1 MTDALLEERRVVA
14 VRALVDMLQRTG
26 ELSPEFRCMVA
37 HSIELSDRQVRR
49 DIAAGGR
56 TRHTR
61 RRRALDDEIR
71 AELWECKANVS
82 ELARVL
88 GDRYGADAPSRRTL
102 ARMIER
108 GISCATIANIKRG
121 ERARHEFEVSLPQ
134 EYEDIGE
141 LYGMDAKKLSILAL
155 DDIEV
160 WVINVIDCCSRVIVN
175 FVMSPGSPNAV
186 HARRALRGA
195 FLAEGPVKE
204 FYGLPMAVRYD
215 NALAHLATQIV
226 EDLLGLTV
234 AIDLTDAY
242 HPWHNGIIEAFHHWV
257 EHGLCAQHDFYS
269 RGATAL
275 DGRLFVP
282 DAPRP
287 SFEQIAD
294 EYAKFVDNY
303 NNERPHS
310 GIGGQVPADA
320 WRAHL

>member
-14 VRALVDMLQRTG
+14 VRALVDMRQRTG
-26 ELSPEFRCMVA
+26 QLSAEFRSEVA

-49 DIAAGGR
+49 NIAAGGR
-56 TRHTR
+56 TRQTR
-61 RRRALDDEIR
+61 LRRALDDEIR

-88 GDRYGADAPSRRTL
+88 AERHGTDAPSRRTL

-108 GISCATIANIKRG
+108 EVSCATIANIKRG
-121 ERARHEFEVSLPQ
+121 ERARHEFEVALPQ

-141 LYGMDAKKLSILAL
+141 LYGMDAKKLSILTL

-160 WVINVIDCCSRVIVN
+160 WVMNVIDCCSRVIVN

-195 FLAEGPVKE
+195 FLADGPVEE
-204 FYGLPMAVRYD
+204 FYGLPMAVRCD

-242 HPWHNGIIEAFHHWV
+242 HPWHNGIIEAYHQWV
-257 EHGLCAQHDFYS
+257 EYGLCAQHDFYS

-275 DGRLFVP
+275 DGRLFLP

-294 EYAKFVDNY
+294 EYARFVDHY

-310 GIGGQVPADA
+310 GIGDQVPADV